1 MQKLN
6 ISLNAIFT
14 LLLSIIIG
22 VMFYGAISP
31 NQAYTLIAAILLVT
45 MLYSLYAVIKTGASY
60 IPMDINY
67 PKERL
72 LYMLD
77 ETQSP
82 LIVATGKSRP
92 PVDCLSSLMIS
103 MSAPSR

>member
-1 MQKLN
+1 VILQKLN

-45 MLYSLYAVIKTGASY
+45 MLYSLYAVIKTRS
-60 IPMDINY
+60 
-67 PKERL
+67 KFSLVRL
-72 LYMLD
+72 LVLLLFIG
-77 ETQSP
+77 TVV
-82 LIVATGKSRP
+82 VACFYVLLTNLTT
-92 PVDCLSSLMIS
+92 V
-103 MSAPSR
+103 